1 MWIKSWF
8 TRFPSWHLLWR
19 IPLISYLTLAGY
31 AYFFSDRQIFLPQYA
46 ENSPLPQPPIE
57 LMTRDQ
63 EKITAVHLPNPK
75 AKYTILYSHG
85 NGETLGD
92 IYPKLLKL
100 RDLGFSVF
108 AYDYRGYGLSQGK
121 PSVDKAY
128 RDIDAA
134 YEYVINTLKIPA
146 DRIIVFGR
154 SVGSGPSVYLASR
167 QASAGLILESAF
179 TSTFRV
185 VVPVKI
191 LPFDKFPNQE
201 RLPKVKVPILIIH
214 GTEDEVIPFS
224 HGQALYQT
232 ASQPKTFLTIEGAG
246 HNDVTLVGADRYFNA
261 LRNFAN
267 AL

>member
-1 MWIKSWF
+1 MWLKNWL

-46 ENSPLPQPPIE
+46 TNAPLPHPPIE
-57 LMTRDQ
+57 LTTRDR
-63 EKITAVHLPNPK
+63 EKITAIHLPNPK
-75 AKYTILYSHG
+75 AQYTILYSHG

-92 IYPKLLKL
+92 IYPRLLDF
-100 RDLGFSVF
+100 RNLGFSVF
-108 AYDYRGYGLSQGK
+108 SYDYRGYGLSPGK
-121 PSVDKAY
+121 PSVNKAY

-134 YEYVINTLKIPA
+134 YEYLTHQLKIPA
-146 DRIIVFGR
+146 DRIILFGR

-167 QASAGLILESAF
+167 RASAGLILESAF
-179 TSTFRV
+179 ISTFRV

-224 HGQALYQT
+224 HGQALYTT
-232 ASQPKTFLTIEGAG
+232 ANQPKSFLQIDGAG
-246 HNDVTLVGADRYFNA
+246 HNDVDMVGHDRYYKA
-261 LRNFAN
+261 IQNFVN
-267 AL
+267 SL